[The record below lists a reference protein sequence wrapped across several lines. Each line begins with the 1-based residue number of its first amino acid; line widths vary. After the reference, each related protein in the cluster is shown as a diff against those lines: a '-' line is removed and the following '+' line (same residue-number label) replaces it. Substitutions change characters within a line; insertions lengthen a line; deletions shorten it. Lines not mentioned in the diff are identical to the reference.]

1 MNTPSFPD
9 RSHHDELS
17 QLLEK
22 ARTWLEDS
30 PDVREDLII
39 SLRQQIATGN
49 YVVPVEELAT
59 RLSKLLI
66 TY

>member
-1 MNTPSFPD
+1 MNTPSIPD